1 MSPSFTGYLFVAY
14 YGISIIILTSFL
26 LFTSSCSAAITR
38 IRKKVYPRMYKVR
51 LVQPDGSSYFIRY
64 DKPYKIIKQAIDP
77 ANMTDEERKARMNRL
92 KPEKPKKIYELEE
105 EDDEGYNQRS
115 WTDLIKKKWKFN
127 DYSVVCL
134 GYKSHVDCSWV
145 KVQ

>member
-1 MSPSFTGYLFVAY
+1 MSPLFTGYLCVEY
-14 YGISIIILTSFL
+14 YGISIIIPTSFL

-64 DKPYKIIKQAIDP
+64 DKPHKIIKQAIDP
-77 ANMTDEERKARMNRL
+77 ANMTDEERKARMDRL

-115 WTDLIKKKWKFN
+115 WTDLIKKK
-127 DYSVVCL
+127 
-134 GYKSHVDCSWV
+134 
-145 KVQ
+145 